1 MFGAVCE
8 FIDLELAVVFWCQC
22 DAKSKF
28 RGKSE
33 SELAGK
39 LKL

>member
-1 MFGAVCE
+1 MVDAVSE
-8 FIDLELAVVFWCQC
+8 SIDLELAVVFWCQR

-33 SELAGK
+33 SELAGR